1 MPGYAIKLTTLDAK
15 DYRDI
20 GETQDQMPLH
30 VTRWV
35 PNKQGMTHVLANSWG
50 SH

>member
-15 DYRDI
+15 DYRDLR
-20 GETQDQMPLH
+20 ETQDQMSLY
-30 VTRWV
+30 VTPWI
-35 PNKQGMTHVLANSWG
+35 PNKQEMTHVLANSCG